1 MKTAAV
7 LVAAAHCF
15 SSADQALRSGEGNE
29 RIRAGLEEC
38 LPVPGAMACYEET
51 LWAASFYASRR
62 AGVSLERAMR
72 GYPAPFEGLI
82 AAVYHSDKEEQAFR
96 RDWFVDCVAKLP

>member
-7 LVAAAHCF
+7 LVAAAQCF
-15 SSADQALRSGEGNE
+15 SSADQALRAGEGNE
-29 RIRAGLEEC
+29 RIRSKLEDC
-38 LPVPGAMACYEET
+38 LPVSGAMACYEET
-51 LWAASFYASRR
+51 LWAASFFASRR
-62 AGVSLERAMR
+62 GGVSLERAVR

-82 AAVYHSDKEEQAFR
+82 EAVYRSDKEEEAFR